1 LRSENLYVQNAGFA
15 IEVKMAPTPREGVN
29 EEPYTSAAAG
39 VLHGVKAKI
48 ERSMSQISR
57 QKS

>member
-1 LRSENLYVQNAGFA
+1 MQNAGFA